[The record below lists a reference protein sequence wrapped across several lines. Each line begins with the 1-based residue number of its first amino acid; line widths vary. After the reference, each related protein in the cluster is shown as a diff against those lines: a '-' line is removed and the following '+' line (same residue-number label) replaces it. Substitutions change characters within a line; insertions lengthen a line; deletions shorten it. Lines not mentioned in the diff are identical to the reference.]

1 VAETRL
7 LVIDDEP
14 EICEVLTEVF
24 EDRGYMVATAG
35 TGGEAIEL
43 TKETVFDVALID
55 IGLPDTDGT
64 TLLKEIK
71 KMHPETACIII
82 TGHASLQNTIKVFR
96 DGASGYFVKPLVIEE
111 VVHGVNEAIEKKRL
125 KQERREAEEKIKKY
139 AEELEEANR
148 LKDTF
153 IDIMTHDL
161 LGPAGMIMNSA
172 QFLLATAKG
181 EEQEFLEIIEM
192 GAKKQVEIVELTSQ
206 LSKLKSSDELEC
218 EELDLKEIIEKA
230 IEATAHLFS
239 EAGMEVENNINASIR
254 IRANPV
260 IEDIFSNL
268 LSNAVK
274 YAPEGKRVI
283 IDARDEGESC
293 TVSITDFGPGISDE
307 GKKDIF
313 ERFKRWKRE
322 SVRGTGLGLAIVKSM
337 AELHGGSVWVED
349 NPEGGSVF
357 FVELPKNG

>member
-1 VAETRL
+1 MSETKL

-24 EDRGYMVATAG
+24 EDRGYSVATAG

-43 TKETVFDVALID
+43 AKETAFDVALID

-64 TLLKEIK
+64 TLLKELK

-111 VVHGVNEAIEKKRL
+111 VVHGVNEAAEKKHL
-125 KQERREAEEKIKKY
+125 KEEQRAAQEEIKKY

-172 QFLLATAKG
+172 QFLLDTAEG
-181 EEQEFLEIIEM
+181 EEQEFLEIIEK

-206 LSKLKSSDELEC
+206 LSKLKSSYELER

-230 IEATAHLFS
+230 IEVTAHLFS
-239 EAGMEVENNINASIR
+239 EAGMEVNNNINAPIR

-357 FVELPKNG
+357 VVRLPKN